1 MENFLPDFLISLRVE
16 RNLSPHTVEAYEHDL
31 SRYLR
36 FLQQMGIS
44 GSLDDVQP
52 WHIREYIRRLN
63 DLGLK
68 PSSIRR
74 NFSVIRSY
82 HRFLL
87 EEDYS
92 QTNPSELL
100 EAPRMPRRLPS
111 VLTVHEIDTLMEAV
125 DTSRPLGLRDRAM
138 LELMYSAGLR
148 VSEVTGLKLMSLLA
162 NKGWVRIVGKGSKE
176 RIVPLGKEAAR
187 WMETYINDERPALLK
202 KGGVSDAVFLNHR
215 GGPISRK
222 GIWKIVKGYAR
233 AAGIRKPVSPH
244 TLRHSFATHLLE
256 GGADLRVVQE
266 LLGHEDISTTEV
278 YTHLDRTYLKEV
290 HRTYHPRW

>member
-187 WMETYINDERPALLK
+187 WMETYINDERPAVLK

>member
-1 MENFLPDFLISLRVE
+1 MESYVPDFLISLRVE
-16 RNLSPHTVEAYEHDL
+16 RNLSAHTVEAYEHDL
-31 SRYLR
+31 SRYLQ
-36 FLQQMGIS
+36 FLKQMGVS
-44 GSLDDVQP
+44 ASLDVIKP
-52 WHIREYIRRLN
+52 WHIREYIRMLN

-87 EEDYS
+87 DEGYS
-92 QTNPSELL
+92 ETNPSELL
-100 EAPRMPRRLPS
+100 EAPKMPRRLPS
-111 VLTVHEIDTLMEAV
+111 ALAVHEVDTLLSAI
-125 DTSRPLGLRDRAM
+125 DTSRPLGIRDRAM

-148 VSEVTGLKLMSLLA
+148 VSELTGLTLLNLLA
-162 NKGWVRIVGKGSKE
+162 NRGWIRIVGKGSKE

-187 WMETYINDERPALLK
+187 WMETYINTQRPSLLK
-202 KGGVSDAVFLNHR
+202 KGKATDAVFLNHR
-215 GGPISRK
+215 GDPISRK

-233 AAGIRKPVSPH
+233 EAGIRKPVSPH

-266 LLGHEDISTTEV
+266 LLGHEDISTTEI